1 MTEDRVYMTILFD
14 HYGALLTERQQ
25 KLMALRYNDDLSLSE
40 IAEVSGGTRQS
51 VWDTLRRAE
60 AVLQDMEARLG
71 LVRRLAAHRAAA
83 ARMEQLLGELT
94 GLTEGRARAL
104 CQELA
109 QCAAEFKE

>member
-1 MTEDRVYMTILFD
+1 MTEDHVYMTMLFD

-25 KLMALRYNDDLSLSE
+25 RLMALRYNDDLSLSE

-60 AVLQDMEARLG
+60 TILQDTEDRLG
-71 LVRRLAAHRAAA
+71 LVSRLSARRRTA
-83 ARMEQLLGELT
+83 ARMEQLLAELVP
-94 GLTEGRARAL
+94 LTEGRARAL

-109 QCAAEFKE
+109 QCAADFKE

>member
-1 MTEDRVYMTILFD
+1 MTDGRLMRSMLLDF
-14 HYGALLTERQQ
+14 YGELLTERQRECYD
-25 KLMALRYNDDLSLSE
+25 LHYNDDLSLSE